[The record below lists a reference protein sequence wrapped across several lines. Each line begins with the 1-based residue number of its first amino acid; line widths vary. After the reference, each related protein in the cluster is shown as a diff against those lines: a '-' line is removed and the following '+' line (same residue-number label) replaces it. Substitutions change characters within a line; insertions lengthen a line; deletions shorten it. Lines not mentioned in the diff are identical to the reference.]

1 MSAQT
6 SNNSRIAQ
14 NTIFLYIRML
24 FLMLISLY
32 TSRVVLNALG
42 IQDYGIYNVVGGFVG
57 MFSMVSTSLAGAIS
71 RYITFSLAK
80 SSLQHRQKVFSTA
93 IVIQIIIC
101 VFIVVFGETIAMW
114 FLNYHM
120 VIPKERIVATNWV
133 FQLSIIT
140 FIINV
145 LSTPYNALII
155 AYEKMSAF
163 AYIGIYEGAA
173 KLAIAFAIPYSP
185 IDSLVYYSI
194 LMCFI
199 SISTRLL
206 YGRYCSKKFLET
218 KGKLLFDKTLVK
230 DMLGFAGWNFL
241 GTTSG
246 VLRDQGINLLINIFC
261 GPVVNAARG
270 ISMQVNSAI
279 SGFSSNFMIAVRPQI
294 TKSFAIGDRT
304 RYEDIVFKSSK
315 FSFFLLM
322 LLCIPIIVE
331 AKYIISLWLVE
342 VPSFT
347 VEFVQ
352 LILILTLA
360 ESFSSSL
367 VHLLLATGKIRKY
380 QICVGGLQMLNFPLA
395 YILLKLGTSPLSTVI
410 STIFISCFCLYLR
423 LYLLKGMMQ
432 FPVKRFLFQVIFRSI
447 SIFFLALILP
457 IYVTY
462 VLEQNLIR
470 FGLNVIIA
478 ELLSITLIYF
488 YGLTCSEK
496 RILKDK
502 VNKIKVYVKQGTH

>member
-1 MSAQT
+1 MSAQAY
-6 SNNSRIAQ
+6 NNSRIAK
-14 NTIFLYIRML
+14 NTVFLYVRML

-42 IQDYGIYNVVGGFVG
+42 VEDYGIYNVVGGFVG

-101 VFIVVFGETIAMW
+101 AFIVVLGETIAMW

-120 VIPKERIVATNWV
+120 VIPQERIVAANWV

-155 AYEKMSAF
+155 AHEKMSAF
-163 AYIGIYEGAA
+163 AYIGIYEGIA

-194 LMCFI
+194 LMCLI

-218 KGKLLFDKTLVK
+218 KGKLLFDKMLVK

-246 VLRDQGINLLINIFC
+246 VLR
-261 GPVVNAARG
+261 
-270 ISMQVNSAI
+270 
-279 SGFSSNFMIAVRPQI
+279 
-294 TKSFAIGDRT
+294 
-304 RYEDIVFKSSK
+304 E
-315 FSFFLLM
+315 
-322 LLCIPIIVE
+322 
-331 AKYIISLWLVE
+331 
-342 VPSFT
+342 
-347 VEFVQ
+347 
-352 LILILTLA
+352 
-360 ESFSSSL
+360 
-367 VHLLLATGKIRKY
+367 
-380 QICVGGLQMLNFPLA
+380 
-395 YILLKLGTSPLSTVI
+395 
-410 STIFISCFCLYLR
+410 
-423 LYLLKGMMQ
+423 
-432 FPVKRFLFQVIFRSI
+432 
-447 SIFFLALILP
+447 
-457 IYVTY
+457 
-462 VLEQNLIR
+462 
-470 FGLNVIIA
+470 
-478 ELLSITLIYF
+478 
-488 YGLTCSEK
+488 
-496 RILKDK
+496 
-502 VNKIKVYVKQGTH
+502 